1 MPKEPSNKVSKSQED
16 QTVFLFIAWMV
27 FLLGAAFLGG
37 LMWMFGFRRPQILEA
52 WILTLLAYYLVVDTL
67 KITWK
72 RLRDR
77 DKLWP
82 KPKLLYSEK
91 YDRKQLAR
99 AAAENSTL
107 LGYEDNGKPVFWTDD
122 QRRMQTN
129 VPGQSGSGKSTLLYN
144 VLEQDIR
151 RGKAVV
157 FLDGKGE
164 KDFVIK
170 LMAAAIAAGR
180 ADDIRLIDPTHP
192 DKSHKYNPFYA
203 PNGKMSERVGIV
215 FDSLPASD
223 AKDQFFAE
231 YQGSFLSSLCN
242 ILSYTGRILTF
253 QSVYAAAMQ
262 PNYVLE
268 TIQNLHDSVMND
280 PNLKPFAKEAFEA
293 DAVNLRTKYG
303 DEKWQGLIQG
313 LLNSIKPFISEEL
326 SEITNATEN
335 LVTLDEVVEKN
346 LILLVTMNIPK
357 DSTNTVILGKMI
369 LRDLQSVIAS
379 RYEPYKMNQK
389 HSFVS
394 VVLDEF
400 GLFSY
405 KDFSNII
412 HTARAANVAFIFS
425 FQNVNQ
431 LAAHVG
437 ETFANDV
444 SMATNCKF
452 LMKISD
458 QRTAEIFT
466 SASAA
471 VPTERVSYQVEKEV
485 GITGYQETGR
495 GTRTETFETRV
506 KDHHVKQLPTGQMM
520 ALMHDARMGVIVK
533 HVHVRRPTEYF
544 IESAISD
551 EENNPR
557 WIKPYA
563 TSVAES
569 NKLNIKFAVE
579 ETTRKGNNGRRAR
592 K

>member
-1 MPKEPSNKVSKSQED
+1 MPKESDSKVSKSQQE
-16 QTVFLFIAWMV
+16 QTVFLFVAWML
-27 FLLGAAFLGG
+27 FFLGAAIIGG
-37 LMWMFGFRRPQILEA
+37 LMWMYGFRRPQILEA
-52 WILTLLAYYLVVDTL
+52 WILTLLAYYLVVDSL
-67 KITWK
+67 KIMWK
-72 RLRDR
+72 RIRDR

-82 KPKLLYSEK
+82 KPRLLYSEK
-91 YDRKQLAR
+91 YDRKQLAL
-99 AAAENSTL
+99 AAAANSTL
-107 LGYEDNGKPVFWTDD
+107 LGYEDNGKPVLWTDD

-164 KDFVIK
+164 KDFIIK

-192 DKSHKYNPFYA
+192 DKSHRYNPFYA
-203 PNGKMSERVGIV
+203 PDGNMSERVGIV
-215 FDSLPASD
+215 FESLGASQATD
-223 AKDQFFAE
+223 TFFSE
-231 YQGSFLSSLCN
+231 HQRSFLGSLCN

-253 QSVYAAAMQ
+253 NSVNAAAMQ
-262 PNYVLE
+262 PEYVLE
-268 TIQNLHDSVMND
+268 TIQNLRDSVIND
-280 PNLKPFAKEAFEA
+280 PNLKSYAKEAFEN
-293 DAVNLRTKYG
+293 DAANLKTMYG
-303 DEKWQGLIQG
+303 ENDWLGKVRG
-313 LLNSIKPFISEEL
+313 LLNSIKPFVSEEL

-335 LVTLDEVVEKN
+335 LVTLDGVIEKN

-357 DSTNTVILGKMI
+357 DSTTTVTLGKMI
-369 LRDLQSVIAS
+369 LRDLQSVIAK
-379 RYEPYKMNQK
+379 RYDSYELNKQ

-405 KDFSNII
+405 KGFSSII
-412 HTARAANVAFIFS
+412 HTARAANVSFIFS

-444 SMATNCKF
+444 STATNCKF

-458 QRTAEIFT
+458 ERTAEIFT

-495 GTRTETFETRV
+495 GTRTDTFETRV

-520 ALMHDARMGVIVK
+520 ALMHDGRMGVIVK

-544 IESAISD
+544 LSSVISD
-551 EENNPR
+551 SDNNPR
-557 WIKPYA
+557 WIIPYV

-569 NKLNIKFAVE
+569 NKLNVKFAVE
-579 ETTRKGNNGRRAR
+579 ETNRKGNNGRRAR